1 MNFLDA
7 TDLIR
12 LNAEIEHNLTLDG
25 DLLPLPGK
33 DPLLLLANRHQDGY
47 VFYYRR
53 QVPLALR
60 EQIDALG
67 PQRAFEDDAAVQAI
81 LAGYSPCMRLVEG
94 VGGYF
99 SAAPIPDEFSGVI
112 LEGDTYQIEVDGQAV
127 SRAWTWFESDEA
139 AELVV
144 EALPDFRR
152 LGYARQV
159 AAAWAA
165 GVMQAGRVA
174 FYSYLADNEA
184 SAALARSLGVVEYAT
199 WVAYLRCRS
208 PQMSRTRVASGGITA
223 NEEQRM
229 GKSDWRTAN
238 GAE

>member
-1 MNFLDA
+1 MTHLDA

-12 LNAEIEHNLTLDG
+12 LNTEIEHNLTLDG
-25 DLLPLPGK
+25 DLVPLPGK

-53 QVPLALR
+53 QVPAALR
-60 EQIDALG
+60 EQIDAMG
-67 PQRAFEDDAAVQAI
+67 PQRAFDDDSAVQAI
-81 LAGYSPCMRLVEG
+81 LAGYAPYTRLVEG

-99 SAAPIPDEFSGVI
+99 AEAPTPDEFPGVI
-112 LEGDTYQIEVDGQAV
+112 QEGDSYQIEIDGQAV
-127 SRAWTWFESDEA
+127 SRAWSWFESGEA

-152 LGYARQV
+152 HGYARQV

-165 GVMQAGRVA
+165 GVMRAGRVA

-208 PQMSRTRVASGGITA
+208 PHVPHSRVAHRVVQ
-223 NEEQRM
+223 N
-229 GKSDWRTAN
+229 
-238 GAE
+238 